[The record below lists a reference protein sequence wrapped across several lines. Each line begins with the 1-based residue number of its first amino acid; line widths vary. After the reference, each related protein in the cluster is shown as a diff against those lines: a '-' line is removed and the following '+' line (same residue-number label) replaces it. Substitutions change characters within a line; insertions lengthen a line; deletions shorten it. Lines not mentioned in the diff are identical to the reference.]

1 MNRNSLASIPARKT
15 LLRSLLATLLMA
27 SVAAPAIVIAAETGM
42 AQSAD
47 TTKMDGRVEARI
59 TSLHSKLS
67 ITADQESKWKDVTDV
82 MHENADAI
90 RPLIEARKANGASM
104 NAVDDLKSYAQIAD
118 VHADGV
124 KKFAAAFEP
133 LYDSFSDA
141 QKKTADA
148 MFRKAGHRGAKHH
161 AKAAA
166 SDAAAQ

>member
-1 MNRNSLASIPARKT
+1 MNRNSFAARKT
-15 LLRSLLATLLMA
+15 LLRLLLATLLMA
-27 SVAAPAIVIAAETGM
+27 SVAAPALVIAAETGM
-42 AQSAD
+42 AQSAG
-47 TTKMDGRVEARI
+47 TSKMDGRVEARI
-59 TSLHSKLS
+59 TSLHSKLG

-82 MHENADAI
+82 MYENADAI

-124 KKFAAAFEP
+124 KKFAVAFEP
-133 LYDSFSDA
+133 LYNSFSDA

-161 AKAAA
+161 HAKAAA

>member
-1 MNRNSLASIPARKT
+1 MNRKSYATRKT

-27 SVAAPAIVIAAETGM
+27 SVAAPALVMAAETSM
-42 AQSAD
+42 APSTD

-59 TSLHSKLS
+59 TSLHSKLG

-104 NAVDDLKSYAQIAD
+104 NAVEDLKSYAQIAD

-133 LYDSFSDA
+133 LYNSFSDA
-141 QKKTADA
+141 QKTTADA

-161 AKAAA
+161 HAKAAA
-166 SDAAAQ
+166 SDAAAK